1 MTAGISLI
9 ALVVPGFWQLLLILV
24 LVLVLFGGKGK
35 ISSVMGDL
43 AKGITSFRKGL
54 QQDDEKA
61 ANNASPATKI
71 PDARETVDVTPEHK
85 ADAART
91 EG

>member
-1 MTAGISLI
+1 MTTGLI
-9 ALVVPGFWQLLLILV
+9 ALVVPGIWQLLLVLV

-54 QQDDEKA
+54 KDEEEQRA
-61 ANNASPATKI
+61 AAAAAALADT
-71 PDARETVDVTPEHK
+71 RESVDVAPERK

-91 EG
+91 ES

>member
-1 MTAGISLI
+1 MTTGLI
-9 ALVVPGFWQLLLILV
+9 ALVVPGFWQLLLVLV

-54 QQDDEKA
+54 KDEEEQRQA
-61 ANNASPATKI
+61 AAAAAAISET
-71 PDARETVDVTPEHK
+71 RETDVAPERK
-85 ADAART
+85 ADGART
-91 EG
+91 ES

>member
-1 MTAGISLI
+1 MTSGTLI
-9 ALVVPGFWQLLLILV
+9 ALVVPGFWQLLLVLV

-54 QQDDEKA
+54 QDENKA
-61 ANNASPATKI
+61 ADPSNPANKVQ
-71 PDARETVDVTPEHK
+71 DARETLDPERK
-85 ADAART
+85 AAEAART

>member
-1 MTAGISLI
+1 MTAGISI
-9 ALVVPGFWQLLLILV
+9 ALVVPGFWQLLLVLV

-43 AKGITSFRKGL
+43 AKGITSFKKGL
-54 QQDDEKA
+54 SDEEA
-61 ANNASPATKI
+61 ARNASEPASKVQ
-71 PDARETVDVTPEHK
+71 DGRETLDPERK
-85 ADAART
+85 AADAART